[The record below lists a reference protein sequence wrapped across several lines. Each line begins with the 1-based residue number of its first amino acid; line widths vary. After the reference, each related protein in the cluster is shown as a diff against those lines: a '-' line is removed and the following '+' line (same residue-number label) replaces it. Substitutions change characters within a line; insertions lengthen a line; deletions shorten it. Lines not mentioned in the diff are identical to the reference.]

1 MNVGTTLHAT
11 AELHPQKTALI
22 YGQRKISYGALD
34 AMASR
39 LARALFQKGVRTGSP
54 VILMLHNSWEF
65 VVSYFGIARLGA
77 ITVPIDV
84 RLKGDELSSIIS
96 DSGASF
102 LVVHQSLWEASQP
115 VFEKYFLPGHT
126 VLAADR
132 DKAQEFSAIIDNEE
146 LRWNDAVDL
155 SDAVDKNRDIH
166 KSHERLHLLQASITD
181 LPLRPESFDLVF
193 CFGVIQHTPD
203 PAATFRAL
211 VPFVKPGGR
220 LAVDVYAAHP
230 KQVLHWKYVLRPLA
244 KRMPKDQL
252 LDVIERATPPLLEV
266 ARTLRRVPKI
276 GKMLTRLVPLKIH
289 EGILNQF
296 PLDVERKLAVLET
309 FDAYSPAYD
318 RPRSRRTVER
328 WFREAG
334 FTQIETFSL
343 LRGLN
348 YGRAIKPS

>member
-1 MNVGTTLHAT
+1 MWSRSLEVLRCRACSGSYELHAT
-11 AELHPQKTALI
+11 ETAGDEILAGELSCTGCKQRVPIEDAIPRFVPRQNYASSFGFQWKRFGELQVDRLHSHTMSRDRFFLEVGIPREELASMRVLEAGCGGGRFSDVVLEAGAEL
-22 YGQRKISYGALD
+22 YS
-34 AMASR
+34 
-39 LARALFQKGVRTGSP
+39 
-54 VILMLHNSWEF
+54 
-65 VVSYFGIARLGA
+65 
-77 ITVPIDV
+77 
-84 RLKGDELSSIIS
+84 
-96 DSGASF
+96 
-102 LVVHQSLWEASQP
+102 
-115 VFEKYFLPGHT
+115 
-126 VLAADR
+126 
-132 DKAQEFSAIIDNEE
+132 
-146 LRWNDAVDL
+146 VDL

-166 KSHERLHLLQASITD
+166 QSHERLHLLQASITD
-181 LPLRPESFDLVF
+181 LPLRPGSFDLVF

-230 KQVLHWKYVLRPLA
+230 KQVLHWKYLLRPLA

-276 GKMLTRLVPLKIH
+276 GKALTRLVPLKIH

-296 PLDVERKLAVLET
+296 PLDIERKLAVLET

-328 WFREAG
+328 WFRDAG
-334 FTQIETFSL
+334 FSQIETFSL
-343 LRGLN
+343 MRGLN
-348 YGRAIKPS
+348 YGRAIKPR